1 MSDREGRQ
9 YIRHPTEIPVE
20 VRAVDGDGMQHR
32 VRNLSLGGLS
42 FHSGAEITLGSVV
55 NLRIT
60 SVEPTFESEARVV
73 WCMPVAQGF
82 DLGVAFL
89 NQEDAFRAR
98 MVEQICH
105 IESYRRKLISDEGR
119 TLTPEAAARE
129 WIARFADSFPDPDV
143 H

>member
-20 VRAVDGDGMQHR
+20 VHPTNGGGGQHR
-32 VRNLSLGGLS
+32 IRNLSLGGLS
-42 FHSGAEITLGSVV
+42 FHSNEELTLGSVV
-55 NLRIT
+55 NLRIN
-60 SVEPTFESEARVV
+60 SVEPSFESEARVV
-73 WCMPVAQGF
+73 WCMPVAQGY

-89 NQEDAFRAR
+89 NAEDAFRAR
-98 MVEQICH
+98 MVEQVCH
-105 IESYRRKLISDEGR
+105 IESYRQRLIASEGR

-129 WIARFADSFPDPDV
+129 WIARFADSFPDPGT

>member
-20 VRAVDGDGMQHR
+20 VRPGDGEGGQHR
-32 VRNLSLGGLS
+32 ARNLSLGGLS
-42 FHSGAEITLGSVV
+42 FHSNAELTLGSVI
-55 NLRIT
+55 NLRIA
-60 SVEPTFESEARVV
+60 SVEPAFESEARVV

-89 NQEDAFRAR
+89 NAEDAFRAR

-105 IESYRRKLISDEGR
+105 IESYRRRLMSDEGR
-119 TLTPEAAARE
+119 ALTPEAAARE
-129 WIARFADSFPDPDV
+129 WIARYANSFPDPDA

>member
-1 MSDREGRQ
+1 MSDRTGRQ
-9 YIRHPTEIPVE
+9 FIRHPTEIPVE
-20 VRAVDGDGMQHR
+20 VHPVDSTGVPHRA
-32 VRNLSLGGLS
+32 RNLSHGGLS
-42 FHSGAEITLGSVV
+42 FHANQEMTLGSVV

-60 SVEPTFESEARVV
+60 SVEPAFESAARVV
-73 WCMPVAQGF
+73 WCRPVVTGF

-89 NQEDAFRAR
+89 NAEDAYRAR

-105 IESYRRKLISDEGR
+105 IESYRRKLIANEGR

-129 WIARFADSFPDPDV
+129 WIARFSDSFPDPDV

>member
-1 MSDREGRQ
+1 MSDHDGRQ
-9 YIRHPTEIPVE
+9 FIRHPTEIPVE
-20 VRAVDGDGMQHR
+20 IRPADSAGEQHR

-42 FHSGAEITLGSVV
+42 FHANHQLTIGSVV

-60 SVEPTFESEARVV
+60 SVEPAFESDARVV
-73 WCMPVAQGF
+73 WCRPAGQGF

-89 NQEDAFRAR
+89 DRNDAYRAR
-98 MVEQICH
+98 MVEQVCH
-105 IESYRRKLISDEGR
+105 IESYRRTLVAQEGR

-129 WIARFADSFPDPDV
+129 WIAKFADSFPNPGV

>member
-1 MSDREGRQ
+1 MPDRDGRQ
-9 YIRHPTEIPVE
+9 FIRHPTEIPVE
-20 VRAVDGDGMQHR
+20 IRPADGSGHQHR

-42 FHSGAEITLGSVV
+42 FHANDQLTIGSVV

-60 SVEPTFESEARVV
+60 SVEPAFESEARVV
-73 WCMPVAQGF
+73 WCRPVDHGF

-89 NQEDAFRAR
+89 DRDDAYRAR
-98 MVEQICH
+98 MVEQVCH
-105 IESYRRKLISDEGR
+105 IESYRRALIAREGR

-129 WIARFADSFPDPDV
+129 WIARFAETFPDPGL